1 MWEELNERRDLGR
14 GDGWMDGWR
23 LHEDD
28 EEQENARISDIR
40 EAG

>member
-1 MWEELNERRDLGR
+1 MR
-14 GDGWMDGWR
+14 GGIWGGGMDGWR

-28 EEQENARISDIR
+28 EEQEHARISDIR

>member
-1 MWEELNERRDLGR
+1 MR
-14 GDGWMDGWR
+14 GGIWGGGMVGWMDGWR

-28 EEQENARISDIR
+28 EEQEHARISDIR

>member
-1 MWEELNERRDLGR
+1 M
-14 GDGWMDGWR
+14 DGWMDGRR

-28 EEQENARISDIR
+28 EEQEHARISDIR